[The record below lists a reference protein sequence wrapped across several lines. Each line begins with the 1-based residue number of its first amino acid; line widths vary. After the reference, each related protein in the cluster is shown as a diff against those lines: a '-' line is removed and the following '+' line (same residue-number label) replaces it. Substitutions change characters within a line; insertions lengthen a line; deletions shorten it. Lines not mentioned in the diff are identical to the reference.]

1 MQRKLKRWWST
12 IPLILTK
19 LTITSHLSLN
29 DEKTMTYDI
38 GHPCHGLGQVQQWVE
53 VKPVNRIPNNLLISG
68 SPMTIRIETSN
79 NKRAQIVIMYYITS
93 YEYINLV

>member
-29 DEKTMTYDI
+29 AEKTMTYDI
-38 GHPCHGLGQVQQWVE
+38 GHPCDGMGQVQKWVG

-68 SPMTIRIETSN
+68 SPMAIRIETSN

-93 YEYINLV
+93 YEYVSLV